1 MTTQPTRAQQHKLT
15 APEGAE
21 LTAPEGAELT
31 DPEGAELTD
40 PGADQLP
47 VVLQLAKEAEAE
59 LEAG

>member
-1 MTTQPTRAQQHKLT
+1 MTTQPTRAQQHKLA
-15 APEGAE
+15 APE
-21 LTAPEGAELT
+21 T
-31 DPEGAELTD
+31 AELTD